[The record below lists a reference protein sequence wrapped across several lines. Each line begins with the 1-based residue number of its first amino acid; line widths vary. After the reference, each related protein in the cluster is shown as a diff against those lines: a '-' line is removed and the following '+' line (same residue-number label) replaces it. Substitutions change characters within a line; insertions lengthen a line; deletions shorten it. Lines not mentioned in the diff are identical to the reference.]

1 MVQLFLFHLIYDDD
15 PSIENLTFVEAH
27 RFKIAFFG
35 MESYLPDIKNEYKDF
50 TEGTENISLLI
61 SNQFILSSPFLLI
74 ASFATLKEN
83 CPFFEASSYAAILQT
98 RGSNIPSPLIAL
110 TYALPMSP
118 LKWL

>member
-1 MVQLFLFHLIYDDD
+1 MVCQFFFIFVEKKNILSPWSNFFFSFDLYDD

-27 RFKIAFFG
+27 IFKIAFFG

-74 ASFATLKEN
+74 ASFATMKEN
-83 CPFFEASSYAAILQT
+83 HPFFEASSYVAIY
-98 RGSNIPSPLIAL
+98 L
-110 TYALPMSP
+110 TN
-118 LKWL
+118 